1 MSLIF
6 AILLFSLLVFVH
18 ELGHFVCAKLSG
30 IQVNEFALFLGPA
43 IFKKQ
48 VGETLYSIRCIP
60 FGGYCAMEGE
70 DEDTD
75 NPRAFHRAAWWKRLI
90 VLVAGAAMNFIIGV
104 AMFAIVY
111 TPSEAFIMPVVDT
124 IEEGC
129 LLAGEDGIQSGDR
142 FVEVDGEKIYL
153 YTNFSTFLA
162 MNGGEVHDL
171 VLERN
176 GELVVLED
184 FVMKKGEFKNED
196 GTTSQRYGFS
206 FSLEEATFSGKLSY
220 TWNTVLD
227 TIRNIRL
234 SLNML
239 FTGKAGIQDLSGPVG
254 IVNQM
259 SEVAK
264 ESPTFVDAALN
275 LIWFGAFLAINL
287 AVMNLLPIPALD
299 GGRVVG
305 LLITTA
311 VEAVIRKKIDPKY
324 EGYLHMAGMIL
335 LLALMAFVMFKDIF
349 VIFKG

>member
-75 NPRAFHRAAWWKRLI
+75 NPRAFHRAAWWKRFI
-90 VLVAGAAMNFIIGV
+90 VLIAGAAMNFIIGV

-111 TPSEAFIMPVVDT
+111 APSEVFIMPVVDT

-129 LLAGEDGIQSGDR
+129 LLAGEEGIQSGDR

-162 MNGGEVHDL
+162 MNEGEVHDL
-171 VLERN
+171 VLERD
-176 GELVVLED
+176 GELVVLDD
-184 FVMKKGEFKNED
+184 FAMKKAEFVNED
-196 GTTSQRYGFS
+196 GTTSLRYGFN
-206 FSLEEATFSGKLSY
+206 FSLEEATFSGKLAY

-254 IVNQM
+254 IVDQM
-259 SEVAK
+259 SQVAQ
-264 ESPTFVDAALN
+264 ESPTWIDAALN

-299 GGRVVG
+299 GGRVVC
-305 LLITTA
+305 LLLTTA
-311 VEAVIRKKIDPKY
+311 AEAIIRKKIDPKY
-324 EGYLHMAGMIL
+324 EGYLHTGGMIL

-349 VIFKG
+349 VIFQR

>member
-75 NPRAFHRAAWWKRLI
+75 NPRAFHRAAWWKRFI

-111 TPSEAFIMPVVDT
+111 APSEVFIMPVVDT

-129 LLAGEDGIQSGDR
+129 LLAGEEGIQSGDR

-162 MNGGEVHDL
+162 MNEGEVHDL
-171 VLERN
+171 VLERD
-176 GELVVLED
+176 GELVVLDD
-184 FVMKKGEFKNED
+184 FAMKKAEFVNED
-196 GTTSQRYGFS
+196 GTTSLRYGFN
-206 FSLEEATFSGKLSY
+206 FSLEEATFSGKLAY

-254 IVNQM
+254 IVDQM
-259 SEVAK
+259 SQVAQ
-264 ESPTFVDAALN
+264 ESPTWIDAALN

-299 GGRVVG
+299 GGRVVC
-305 LLITTA
+305 LLLTTA
-311 VEAVIRKKIDPKY
+311 AEAIIRKKIDPKY
-324 EGYLHMAGMIL
+324 EGYLHTGGMIL

-349 VIFKG
+349 VIFQR